1 MATVH
6 LIHGF
11 LGAGKTTFARR
22 LEASL
27 PALRFTHDEW
37 VTRLYGA
44 DPSADLFPE
53 YHRRVSEQIESLWPR
68 CAELSID
75 VILDVNFWSRRERD
89 DTRARAAAVG
99 ANSRLYRLGCSDDEA
114 WRRIEKRNHDLR
126 GALFIARETF
136 ELLKDRFE
144 PLDADEARI
153 EVANS
158 LG

>member
-1 MATVH
+1 MGDGDFMERTRPP
-6 LIHGF
+6 
-11 LGAGKTTFARR
+11 TFSPSTIEGCPNRS
-22 LEASL
+22 EL
-27 PALRFTHDEW
+27 P
-37 VTRLYGA
+37 
-44 DPSADLFPE
+44 
-53 YHRRVSEQIESLWPR
+53 WPR

-99 ANSRLYRLGCSDDEA
+99 ANSRLYRLGCSADEA

-136 ELLKDRFE
+136 ELLKERFE